1 MTTRKKL
8 SSVEIQSADFK
19 RSFRGFDRDEVK
31 LFLEAVAESYQAL
44 TLENQQLTARIGRM
58 GTSLDEFK
66 KREDILRDALYSAQ
80 KMADE
85 VRTQAAREAQNI
97 VQGAELKGETL
108 VREAQLRAHE
118 IERSIIDLKMERD
131 RALDAVRDLVSHI
144 SSIIEVSSRDR
155 ERENV
160 TTFGKEGS

>member
-19 RSFRGFDRDEVK
+19 RSFRGFDREEVK
-31 LFLEAVAESYQAL
+31 LFLEAVGESYQAM
-44 TLENQQLTARIGRM
+44 TLENQKLTNELTRM
-58 GTSLDEFK
+58 KASLDEFQ
-66 KREDILRDALYSAQ
+66 KREDILREALYSAQ
-80 KMADE
+80 KMAGE
-85 VRTQAAREAQNI
+85 VKTQAVREAQNI

-118 IERSIIDLKMERD
+118 IERTIIDLKIERD

-144 SSIIEVSSRDR
+144 SSIIEVSSHDR

>member
-8 SSVEIQSADFK
+8 SSVEIQSTDFK

-31 LFLEAVAESYQAL
+31 LFLEAVAESYQAM
-44 TLENQQLTARIGRM
+44 TLENQQLTAQIGRM
-58 GTSLDEFK
+58 GASLDEFK

-80 KMADE
+80 KMAGE

-118 IERSIIDLKMERD
+118 IERTIIDLKMERD

>member
-19 RSFRGFDRDEVK
+19 RSFRGFDREEVK
-31 LFLEAVAESYQAL
+31 LFLEAVGESYQAM
-44 TLENQQLTARIGRM
+44 TLENQNLTSELARM
-58 GTSLDEFK
+58 KASLDEFK
-66 KREDILRDALYSAQ
+66 KREDILREALYSAQ

-85 VRTQAAREAQNI
+85 VKTQAAREAQNI

-118 IERSIIDLKMERD
+118 IERSIVDLKMERD
-131 RALDAVRDLVSHI
+131 RALDSIRDLVSHVTG
-144 SSIIEVSSRDR
+144 IIEVSSRDR
-155 ERENV
+155 EKENV
-160 TTFGKEGS
+160 TTFGKDSQ